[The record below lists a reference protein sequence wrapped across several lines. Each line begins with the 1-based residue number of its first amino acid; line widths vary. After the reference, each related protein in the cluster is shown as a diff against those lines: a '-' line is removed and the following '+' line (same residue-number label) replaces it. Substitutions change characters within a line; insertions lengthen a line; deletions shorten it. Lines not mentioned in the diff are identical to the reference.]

1 MSEGSWGGGPLEGD
15 LLKRALLGVA
25 GTASRTPRAYPGGD
39 QIAESMAW
47 LAAHYVNRP
56 RSCGYGS
63 EPGRCSGDDNLG
75 S

>member
-39 QIAESMAW
+39 QIAESVGLASRSLCEPAALLWLRIGAW
-47 LAAHYVNRP
+47 PLQR
-56 RSCGYGS
+56 
-63 EPGRCSGDDNLG
+63 
-75 S
+75 